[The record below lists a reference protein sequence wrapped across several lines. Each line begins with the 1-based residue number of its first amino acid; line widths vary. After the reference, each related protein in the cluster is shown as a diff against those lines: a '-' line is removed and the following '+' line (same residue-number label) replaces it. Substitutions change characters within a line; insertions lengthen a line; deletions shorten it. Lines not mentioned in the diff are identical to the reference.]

1 MIIQRVNIRNFRC
14 FENYELSF
22 APQVTVLIG
31 KNGTGKTNLIAALK
45 KGMSFIFSKNKIM
58 GQQNISTSGD
68 LHVAKFE
75 TMDARYDAESRD
87 FAYPIEIKYLG
98 VFHYPIKN
106 IQSNLEET
114 QANIYW
120 ELVKTSQKGSL
131 LSSKY
136 QDAFQTFQNYYSQN
150 SENAILPILAFFS
163 DSYPHKKISVGTY
176 AKEILKMDGSLP
188 RNFGYY
194 MWDAETNCAEI
205 WQERYVKVY
214 NSINDFKKAQEEK
227 SNKELEEIE
236 FIDKRMILFTKP
248 LREGFEFINA
258 EFEINKIF
266 VTRPKDGNYQIEF
279 VFKDGRKMFFDNLP
293 QGYNRLLSIVFDI
306 AYRSYI
312 LNGVS
317 EPTGIIFID
326 EVELHLHPTLAQEVL
341 ERLHKT
347 FPLVQFIVST
357 HSPLVISNLKQSN
370 GENKVVKLINEGMD
384 FRNETVENI
393 YGVDYIT
400 TLMVMDTK
408 YRISTIDKLIDAYVS
423 LKTRNKETEAKA
435 IRTKLDEIVG
445 FNNRLIEEEINKK
458 LKANQ

>member
-1 MIIQRVNIRNFRC
+1 MIIERVHIRNFRC
-14 FENYELSF
+14 FEKYELSF

-31 KNGTGKTNLIAALK
+31 KNGTGKTNLIVALK
-45 KGMSFIFSKNKIM
+45 KGMSFIFSKNKTV
-58 GQQNISTSGD
+58 GQQNIGTSGD
-68 LHVAKFE
+68 LHIAKYE
-75 TMDARYDAESRD
+75 TMDARYDAEKRD
-87 FAYPIEIKYLG
+87 FDYPIEIKYAG
-98 VFHYPIKN
+98 IFHENKIN
-106 IQSNLEET
+106 
-114 QANIYW
+114 W
-120 ELVKTSQKGSL
+120 ELSKGSQKGSL

-136 QDAFQTFQNYYSQN
+136 QEAFQVFQNYYNQN
-150 SENAILPILAFFS
+150 FENAPLPILAFFS
-163 DSYPHKKISVGTY
+163 DSYPHKKISVGKY
-176 AKEILKMDGSLP
+176 AKEILKMEGSLP

-205 WQERYVKVY
+205 WQERYVKIY
-214 NSINDFKKAQEEK
+214 NSINDFKKNQEEK
-227 SNKELEEIE
+227 SNQELEEIE
-236 FIDKRMILFTKP
+236 FIDKRMILFTES

-266 VTRPKDGNYQIEF
+266 VTRPKDGNYQIQF
-279 VFKDGRKMFFDNLP
+279 VFKGGRKMFFDNLP

-306 AYRSYI
+306 AYRNYI

-317 EPTGIIFID
+317 EPTGIVFID

-370 GENKVVKLINEGMD
+370 GENKVVKLMNEGMD
-384 FRNETVENI
+384 FNNETVENI

-408 YRISTIDKLIDAYVS
+408 YRISTIDKLIDMYVS
-423 LKTRNKETEAKA
+423 LKTRNKEVEAKA
-435 IRTKLDEIVG
+435 IRLKLDEIVG
-445 FNNRLIEEEINKK
+445 FNNRLIDEEINKK
-458 LKANQ
+458 IKSNQ